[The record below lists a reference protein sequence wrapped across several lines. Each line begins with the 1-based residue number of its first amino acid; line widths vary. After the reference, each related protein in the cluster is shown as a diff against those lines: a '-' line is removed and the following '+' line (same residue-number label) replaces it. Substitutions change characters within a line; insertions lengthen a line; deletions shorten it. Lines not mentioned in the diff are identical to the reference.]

1 MAEQRLIDANA
12 LEFEYDPIYG
22 IMNKVL
28 ILGGRNVGK
37 TKHIVKT
44 ALKQMIDNA
53 PTIDAVEVIRC
64 KDCAHSYYEYH
75 GEYLFCKHE
84 KNKSFGSG
92 IIVCPNHFCGYGER
106 KDTDGTK

>member
-12 LEFEYDPIYG
+12 LEFEYDPIDG

-53 PTIDAVEVIRC
+53 PTIDAVEVVRC
-64 KDCAHSYYEYH
+64 KDCECWEQDDDVGYCNNPDGLDNYAKPDD
-75 GEYLFCKHE
+75 FC
-84 KNKSFGSG
+84 S
-92 IIVCPNHFCGYGER
+92 YGER
-106 KDTDGTK
+106 KEREK